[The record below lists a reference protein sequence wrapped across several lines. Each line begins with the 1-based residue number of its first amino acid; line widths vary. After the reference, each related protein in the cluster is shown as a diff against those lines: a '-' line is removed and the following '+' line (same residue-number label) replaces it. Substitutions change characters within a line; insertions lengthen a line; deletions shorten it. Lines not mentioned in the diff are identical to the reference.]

1 MTVLRLKTWYAL
13 WGWKE
18 WIQHVQGDS
27 TVIVFDLGECIW
39 KQKEW
44 KNVKR
49 RNCKLYDHFLNWTDL
64 PCELNGFALSV
75 ISMEWW
81 NAILIRRSLAFFEP
95 WKFDRSSTRQDERW
109 EINGNHGWDSCLEFR
124 MLSEYSCVYC
134 GRISMIQKGV
144 PASRVGRF
152 ECNEGFR
159 KIRFQNQDWS
169 LDLPKGLIKWF

>member
-64 PCELNGFALSV
+64 PCDTRDPVWWCQWYLWNDGMQFWYVAPWPFSNLGNLTGAARGRMRDRT
-75 ISMEWW
+75 SM
-81 NAILIRRSLAFFEP
+81 AI
-95 WKFDRSSTRQDERW
+95 TDE
-109 EINGNHGWDSCLEFR
+109 IP
-124 MLSEYSCVYC
+124 V
-134 GRISMIQKGV
+134 
-144 PASRVGRF
+144 
-152 ECNEGFR
+152 
-159 KIRFQNQDWS
+159 WS
-169 LDLPKGLIKWF
+169 LGCSRSTAVFIVVELVWSKKAFLQVELGVLSAMKGSEK